1 MLALVLLLTLA
12 SCAASFEGAKSVDEG
27 MRYEEPGWVAERND
41 SETKSEDPSAS
52 DLGERKQIFRYKLSL
67 QTVGYDELL
76 SRIRTEAKSLGGFVE
91 SLEEDQYNSL
101 RSATLEIRVP
111 AEKAEAFTDGIAGAA
126 VVTSRSVSSE
136 DVTMEYVDVETR
148 IANLESERQALNAMM
163 EKAVSVDDLIT
174 IQSRLSDVQYEL
186 ESYTARRNKL
196 AELVGLSEIVFYV
209 REVAQESELEKTRSI
224 WEESGSGFINTLRG
238 LGVFFRNLF
247 VGFVSALP
255 VLLILAA
262 ILLAIILPVRRSV
275 RKKKAAR
282 AAQRLVPPPPPPAPP
297 AGN

>member
-1 MLALVLLLTLA
+1 
-12 SCAASFEGAKSVDEG
+12 
-27 MRYEEPGWVAERND
+27 
-41 SETKSEDPSAS
+41 
-52 DLGERKQIFRYKLSL
+52 
-67 QTVGYDELL
+67 
-76 SRIRTEAKSLGGFVE
+76 
-91 SLEEDQYNSL
+91 
-101 RSATLEIRVP
+101 
-111 AEKAEAFTDGIAGAA
+111 
-126 VVTSRSVSSE
+126 
-136 DVTMEYVDVETR
+136 MEYVDVETR

-262 ILLAIILPVRRSV
+262 ILLPVRRSV